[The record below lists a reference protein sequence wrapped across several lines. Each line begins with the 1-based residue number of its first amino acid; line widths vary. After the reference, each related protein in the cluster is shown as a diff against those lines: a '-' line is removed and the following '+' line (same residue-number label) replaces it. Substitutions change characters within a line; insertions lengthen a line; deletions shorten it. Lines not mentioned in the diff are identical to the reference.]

1 MSSEK
6 QKKAEQNVLF
16 NEIPNVRLLIFS
28 SDFHDTA
35 EKVCYNEKNSLC
47 KGGNAVENLIPR
59 WYRELELFRGVKP
72 LLVLEGCVM
81 DQVRVPVTGSV
92 AEDTL
97 LPLSAFL
104 NAYLS
109 DAGYEQVVF
118 YSNLVGLMNP
128 YAPEMLDN
136 FAKTNQAEVVS
147 GAIPAEFKGND
158 ANTAPNIIRRA
169 MMQGKHATAVVME
182 MASRYIVTPD
192 RLDQMEVN
200 SFNLLLQASLSA
212 ATVRTAQGKLPNLL
226 ILLVNKLNDLPA
238 WFYLDNPVCKTIT
251 LEAPDRDERMRFL
264 SGSAWPSFFDAAVYR
279 TDMPY
284 YQQHSDDLRKL
295 REKFVGLTEGMSF
308 TELDA
313 LRRMSRS
320 QCAPIRDLCSIVDLY
335 KYGIHENPW
344 AKLSM
349 ESLKTAK
356 ADFQKRIKGQDT
368 ALERSLDV
376 IKRAVTGL
384 NGANSSGTGKPK
396 GVLFFAG
403 PTGTGK
409 TETAKALAEKIFG
422 DESACVRFDMSEYGQ
437 SHSDQKLLG
446 APPGYVGYEAG
457 GQLTNAVK
465 KNPFCILLF
474 DEIEKAHPSIF
485 DKFLQILEDGRL
497 TDGQGHTVYFSET
510 IIIFTS
516 NLGMYVKDA
525 LGQRHQNVSYDM
537 TYDEV
542 TRRLREAIGDYFK
555 LELGR
560 PEILNRIGENI
571 VIFDFIR
578 QEAGQAILRAQVDK
592 LIRRLKEQKNLTLVI
607 PDESYQQLSDA
618 ALADLINGGRG
629 IGNQVEALLINPL
642 SRYLFDSGI
651 IENATVTVDAFETTA
666 QPPALR
672 CTTTKEESK

>member
-1 MSSEK
+1 M
-6 QKKAEQNVLF
+6 
-16 NEIPNVRLLIFS
+16 
-28 SDFHDTA
+28 
-35 EKVCYNEKNSLC
+35 
-47 KGGNAVENLIPR
+47 ENLIPR

-81 DQVRVPVTGSV
+81 DQVRVPMTGSV

-200 SFNLLLQASLSA
+200 SFNLLLQSALSA

-284 YQQHSDDLRKL
+284 YQQRPDDLRKL

-356 ADFQKRIKGQDT
+356 TDFQKRIKGQDT

-618 ALADLINGGRG
+618 ALADLTNGGRG

-672 CTTTKEESK
+672 CTTTKEENT

>member
-1 MSSEK
+1 MTRR
-6 QKKAEQNVLF
+6 KKYA
-16 NEIPNVRLLIFS
+16 IMRK
-28 SDFHDTA
+28 TRCA
-35 EKVCYNEKNSLC
+35 
-47 KGGNAVENLIPR
+47 KGENAVENLIPR

-147 GAIPAEFKGND
+147 RAIPAEFKGND

-169 MMQGKHATAVVME
+169 MMQGKHATAIVME

-251 LEAPDRDERMRFL
+251 LEAPERDERMRFL

-284 YQQHSDDLRKL
+284 YQQHPDDLRKL

-356 ADFQKRIKGQDT
+356 TDFQKRIKGQDT

-465 KNPFCILLF
+465 KKPFCILLF

-607 PDESYQQLSDA
+607 PNESYQQLSDA
-618 ALADLINGGRG
+618 ALADLTNGGRG

-672 CTTTKEESK
+672 CTTTKEENT

>member
-1 MSSEK
+1 MTRR
-6 QKKAEQNVLF
+6 KKYA
-16 NEIPNVRLLIFS
+16 IMRK
-28 SDFHDTA
+28 TRCA
-35 EKVCYNEKNSLC
+35 
-47 KGGNAVENLIPR
+47 KGENAVENLIPR

-92 AEDTL
+92 AEDML

-136 FAKTNQAEVVS
+136 FAKTNQAKVVS

-284 YQQHSDDLRKL
+284 YQQHPDDLRKL

-320 QCAPIRDLCSIVDLY
+320 QCAPIRELCGVVDLY

-618 ALADLINGGRG
+618 ALADLTNGGRG

-651 IENATVTVDAFETTA
+651 IENATVTVDAFETAA

-672 CTTTKEESK
+672 CTTTKEENT

>member
-1 MSSEK
+1 M
-6 QKKAEQNVLF
+6 
-16 NEIPNVRLLIFS
+16 
-28 SDFHDTA
+28 
-35 EKVCYNEKNSLC
+35 
-47 KGGNAVENLIPR
+47 ENLIPR

-169 MMQGKHATAVVME
+169 MMQGKHATTIVME

-251 LEAPDRDERMRFL
+251 LEAPERDERMRFL

-284 YQQHSDDLRKL
+284 YQQHPDDLRKL

-320 QCAPIRDLCSIVDLY
+320 QCAPIRELCSIVDLY

-356 ADFQKRIKGQDT
+356 TDFQKRIKGQDT

-537 TYDEV
+537 PYDEV
-542 TRRLREAIGDYFK
+542 TRRLCEAIGDYFK

-618 ALADLINGGRG
+618 ALADLTNGGRG

-651 IENATVTVDAFETTA
+651 IENATVTVDAFETAA

>member
-1 MSSEK
+1 MTRR
-6 QKKAEQNVLF
+6 KKYA
-16 NEIPNVRLLIFS
+16 IMRK
-28 SDFHDTA
+28 TRCA
-35 EKVCYNEKNSLC
+35 
-47 KGGNAVENLIPR
+47 KGENAVENLIPR

-284 YQQHSDDLRKL
+284 YQQHPDDLRKL

-349 ESLKTAK
+349 KSLKTAK
-356 ADFQKRIKGQDT
+356 TDFQKRIKGQDT

-542 TRRLREAIGDYFK
+542 TRRLREAIEDYFK

-607 PDESYQQLSDA
+607 PDTSYQQLSDA
-618 ALADLINGGRG
+618 ALADLTNGGRG

-651 IENATVTVDAFETTA
+651 IENATVTVDAFETAA

-672 CTTTKEESK
+672 CTTTKEENT

>member
-1 MSSEK
+1 M
-6 QKKAEQNVLF
+6 
-16 NEIPNVRLLIFS
+16 
-28 SDFHDTA
+28 DH
-35 EKVCYNEKNSLC
+35 
-47 KGGNAVENLIPR
+47 LIPR
-59 WYRELELFRGVKP
+59 WYRELELFRTVKP
-72 LLVLEGCVM
+72 LLILEGRVL
-81 DQVRVPVTGSV
+81 DQVRCPISGSV
-92 AEDTL
+92 EEDTL
-97 LPLSAFL
+97 LPLSSFL
-104 NAYLS
+104 HYDLT

-118 YSNLVGLMNP
+118 YSNLVGFMNP
-128 YAPEMLDN
+128 DAPQMLTS
-136 FAKTNQAEVVS
+136 FAQTNGCKVEN
-147 GAIPAEFKGND
+147 GAIPAEFKGNTSD
-158 ANTAPNIIRRA
+158 TAPNIIRRA
-169 MMQGKHATAVVME
+169 LMQRQHATAIVLE
-182 MASRYIVTPD
+182 MTSRYIVSPE
-192 RLDQMEVN
+192 RLDLQDVT
-200 SFNLLLQASLSA
+200 SFNLLMQSALSA
-212 ATVRTAQGKLPNLL
+212 STVRTPQGRKSNLL

-238 WFYLDNPVCKTIT
+238 WFYLNNPVCKTIT
-251 LEAPDRDERMRFL
+251 LEAPDREERLRFI
-264 SGSAWPSFFDAAVYR
+264 SGNAWPSFFDAAVYR
-279 TDMPY
+279 TDMPW
-284 YQQHSDDLRKL
+284 YQQHPEDLRKL

-308 TELDA
+308 SELDA
-313 LRRMSRS
+313 LRRLSQL
-320 QCAPIRDLCSIVDLY
+320 QCAPIRELCSIVDLY

-349 ESLKTAK
+349 DSLKTAK
-356 ADFQKRIKGQDT
+356 ADFQKRIKGQDA

-497 TDGQGHTVYFSET
+497 TDGQGHTVYFSEC

-516 NLGMYVKDA
+516 NLGMYVADEF
-525 LGQRHQNVSYDM
+525 GQRHQNVSYDM
-537 TYDEV
+537 PYEEV
-542 TRRLREAIGDYFK
+542 STRLRSAIGDYFK

-592 LIRRLKEQKNLTLVI
+592 LIRRLQEEKQLTLVI
-607 PDESYQQLSDA
+607 PEESYAQLADA
-618 ALADLINGGRG
+618 ALKDLTNGGRG
-629 IGNQVEALLINPL
+629 VGNQVEALLINPL
-642 SRYLFDSGI
+642 SRYLFDSGVV
-651 IENATVTVDAFETTA
+651 EQATVTIDAFETDA
-666 QPPALR
+666 QPPCIR
-672 CTTTKEESK
+672 CTTRKEELS

>member
-1 MSSEK
+1 MTRR
-6 QKKAEQNVLF
+6 KKYA
-16 NEIPNVRLLIFS
+16 IMMKTRC
-28 SDFHDTA
+28 A
-35 EKVCYNEKNSLC
+35 
-47 KGGNAVENLIPR
+47 KGENAVENLIPR

-72 LLVLEGCVM
+72 LLELEGRVM
-81 DQVRVPVTGSV
+81 DQLRVPVTGSV

-104 NAYLS
+104 NAYLA

-251 LEAPDRDERMRFL
+251 LEAPERDERMRFL

-284 YQQHSDDLRKL
+284 YQQHPDDLRKL

-537 TYDEV
+537 PYDEL
-542 TRRLREAIGDYFK
+542 TRRLSEAIGDYFK

-607 PDESYQQLSDA
+607 PDTSYQQLSDA
-618 ALADLINGGRG
+618 ALADLTNGGRG

-642 SRYLFDSGI
+642 SRYVFDSGI
-651 IENATVTVDAFETTA
+651 IETATVTVDAFETAA

-672 CTTTKEESK
+672 CTTTKEENT

>member
-1 MSSEK
+1 MTRR
-6 QKKAEQNVLF
+6 KKYA
-16 NEIPNVRLLIFS
+16 IMMKTRC
-28 SDFHDTA
+28 A
-35 EKVCYNEKNSLC
+35 
-47 KGGNAVENLIPR
+47 KGENAVENLIPR

-169 MMQGKHATAVVME
+169 MMQGKHATVVVME

-284 YQQHSDDLRKL
+284 YQQHPDDLRKL

-555 LELGR
+555 LEPRNPQPHRREHRHLRLHPPGGR
-560 PEILNRIGENI
+560 AGDSPRAG
-571 VIFDFIR
+571 
-578 QEAGQAILRAQVDK
+578 GQAHPPPEGAEKLDARYPGRKLPAVVRRGAGGFDQRRARHRQ
-592 LIRRLKEQKNLTLVI
+592 
-607 PDESYQQLSDA
+607 SGGGA
-618 ALADLINGGRG
+618 ADQPAF
-629 IGNQVEALLINPL
+629 ALP
-642 SRYLFDSGI
+642 
-651 IENATVTVDAFETTA
+651 V
-666 QPPALR
+666 
-672 CTTTKEESK
+672 

>member
-1 MSSEK
+1 MTRR
-6 QKKAEQNVLF
+6 KKYA
-16 NEIPNVRLLIFS
+16 IMMKTRC
-28 SDFHDTA
+28 A
-35 EKVCYNEKNSLC
+35 
-47 KGGNAVENLIPR
+47 KGENAVENLIPR

-284 YQQHSDDLRKL
+284 YQQHPDDLRKL

-376 IKRAVTGL
+376 IKRAERREFLRHGQAQGRAVLRRADRHGQDR
-384 NGANSSGTGKPK
+384 NRQGTRGKD
-396 GVLFFAG
+396 FRRR
-403 PTGTGK
+403 
-409 TETAKALAEKIFG
+409 I
-422 DESACVRFDMSEYGQ
+422 
-437 SHSDQKLLG
+437 
-446 APPGYVGYEAG
+446 
-457 GQLTNAVK
+457 
-465 KNPFCILLF
+465 
-474 DEIEKAHPSIF
+474 
-485 DKFLQILEDGRL
+485 
-497 TDGQGHTVYFSET
+497 
-510 IIIFTS
+510 
-516 NLGMYVKDA
+516 
-525 LGQRHQNVSYDM
+525 
-537 TYDEV
+537 
-542 TRRLREAIGDYFK
+542 RLRSLRHERIRAEPFRPEAAWRTARLCRLRG
-555 LELGR
+555 GR
-560 PEILNRIGENI
+560 PADQRRE
-571 VIFDFIR
+571 
-578 QEAGQAILRAQVDK
+578 EAPVLHSAV
-592 LIRRLKEQKNLTLVI
+592 
-607 PDESYQQLSDA
+607 
-618 ALADLINGGRG
+618 
-629 IGNQVEALLINPL
+629 
-642 SRYLFDSGI
+642 
-651 IENATVTVDAFETTA
+651 
-666 QPPALR
+666 
-672 CTTTKEESK
+672 